1 MDKVSKRISILLV
14 TLLFLLTSACKTA
27 IARNEDGSYDVEA
40 AISQRE
46 LQRVITASI
55 ADPLV
60 KEITVSLQS
69 GYVLVTGERQ
79 RLNDNTR
86 TDTLS
91 FRLDLGASNG
101 QLTSTISNAQLDGFP
116 IEQGRVD
123 LWNQTIAN
131 RLEIL
136 GQKYK
141 NSTLKSL
148 SITPQVITMTWNVK
162 K

>member
-1 MDKVSKRISILLV
+1 MDKVSKRISVLLV
-14 TLLFLLTSACKTA
+14 ALLFLLISACKA
-27 IARNEDGSYDVEA
+27 NISRNEDGSYDVETTLG
-40 AISQRE
+40 QQE
-46 LQRVITASI
+46 LQRLITASI

-69 GYVLVTGERQ
+69 GYVLVSGERQ
-79 RLNDNTR
+79 RLNDNSR

-101 QLTSTISNAQLDGFP
+101 QLTSSISDAQLDGIA
-116 IEQGRVD
+116 IEQARVD

-131 RLEIL
+131 RLATL
-136 GQKYK
+136 GQKNQ

-148 SITPQVITMTWNVK
+148 SIAPDVITMTWNVK